1 MKLKQNDTNRFHFV
15 LDELWPL
22 RPTVRKAF
30 GITFVYV
37 DDVLLVGL
45 RDSRKQPNTNGV
57 WLFTFAEHL
66 ESLRREF
73 SSVPRHC
80 FWKSGDKGWVILAA
94 RLEHF
99 EENVFQACEL
109 MLRGDKRIG
118 RTTRAKSTRIR
129 KSQLASV

>member
-1 MKLKQNDTNRFHFV
+1 V

-22 RPTVRKAF
+22 RPIVRKAF

-37 DDVLLVGL
+37 DDVLLLGL
-45 RDSRKQPNTNGV
+45 RDSRKQPSTNGV

-66 ESLRREF
+66 ESLRRDF
-73 SSVPRHC
+73 SSVPRNH
-80 FWKSGDKGWVILAA
+80 FWKSGDKGWVILAS

-118 RTTRAKSTRIR
+118 RITRAQSTKIR
-129 KSQLASV
+129 KLHLANV